1 MKKLIKLFSL
11 IGVFTLC
18 LGMTLLTTNKT
29 NVKAQS
35 DLWAYV
41 YLPIPSGFYVYDYD
55 YPNEWR
61 LFYLY
66 NALDNGGKYYQS
78 YFNFG
83 SDPSLPIE
91 IVVQTSMKQLIE
103 STPRLIEE
111 NISIKTTILHNLT
124 VNASIGLTAT
134 DFWVYDVSTWF
145 KEKPIEN
152 SLNYDLY
159 YIQHTYHSSDLKI
172 PISSNYFSDLLD
184 LAETQINQ
192 FGIDISN
199 AVIDNA
205 DIVDSDYIY
214 NYGWNVGY
222 GVGYDKGSDDGYEL
236 GYDEAKETYGKNVSG
251 EWLTA
256 EQYGNIRYEDGR
268 QDVHS
273 PTPVEYFLYEFN
285 NWIVPAIAVAVFGG
299 GLFMLFSRKREV

>member
-11 IGVFTLC
+11 ISVFTLC
-18 LGMTLLTTNKT
+18 LGMTLLTTNKS
-29 NVKAQS
+29 NVKAQT
-35 DLWAYV
+35 DLWAEV

-61 LFYLY
+61 LFFLY

-78 YFNFG
+78 LFNFG

-103 STPRLIEE
+103 STPRLIDE
-111 NISIKTTILHNLT
+111 NINIKTTILHNLT

-222 GVGYDKGSDDGYEL
+222 GVGYEKGKDDGYEE
-236 GYDEAKETYGKNVSG
+236 GYDVGYDKGKDDG
-251 EWLTA
+251 YDIGL
-256 EQYGNIRYEDGR
+256 EDGR

-273 PTPVEYFLYEFN
+273 PTPVEYFLYDFGK
-285 NWIVPAIAVAVFGG
+285 WITPAIALVIFGG
-299 GLFMLFSRKREV
+299 GIFMIINKKREV

>member
-18 LGMTLLTTNKT
+18 LGMTLFTTNKI
-29 NVKAQS
+29 NVKAQT
-35 DLWAYV
+35 DLWAEV

-61 LFYLY
+61 LFFLY

-78 YFNFG
+78 LFNFG

-103 STPRLIEE
+103 STPRLIDE
-111 NISIKTTILHNLT
+111 NINIKTTILHNLT

-222 GVGYDKGSDDGYEL
+222 GVGYEKGKDDGYEE
-236 GYDEAKETYGKNVSG
+236 GYDVGYDKGKDDG
-251 EWLTA
+251 YDIGL
-256 EQYGNIRYEDGR
+256 EDGR

-273 PTPVEYFLYEFN
+273 PTPVEYFLYDFGK
-285 NWIVPAIAVAVFGG
+285 WITPAIALVIFGG
-299 GLFMLFSRKREV
+299 GIFMIINKKREV

>member
-11 IGVFTLC
+11 ISVFTLC
-18 LGMTLLTTNKT
+18 LGMTLLTTNQT
-29 NVKAQS
+29 NVKAQT
-35 DLWAYV
+35 DLWAEV

-78 YFNFG
+78 LINFG
-83 SDPSLPIE
+83 SNPSLPGE
-91 IVVQTSMKQLIE
+91 IVVNTTMKQLIE
-103 STPRLIEE
+103 STPRLIDE
-111 NISIKTTILHNLT
+111 NINIKTTILHNLT
-124 VNASIGLTAT
+124 VNASIGLVAT

-145 KEKPIEN
+145 KETLEN
-152 SLNYDLY
+152 YLDYDLY
-159 YIQHTYHSSDLKI
+159 YIQDYPLGSKI
-172 PISSNYFSDLLD
+172 PIDNFIFSDLLD

-205 DIVDSDYIY
+205 DIIDSDYIY

-222 GVGYDKGSDDGYEL
+222 GEGYEKGHDDGYDEGYDF
-236 GYDEAKETYGKNVSG
+236 GYDEGYDFGYDEG
-251 EWLTA
+251 L
-256 EQYGNIRYEDGR
+256 EDGR
-268 QDVHS
+268 QEVCS
-273 PTPVEYFLYEFN
+273 PVEYFLYEFD
-285 NWIVPAIAVAVFGG
+285 NWIIPAIAVAVFGG
-299 GLFMLFSRKREV
+299 GIFMLFSRKREV

>member
-29 NVKAQS
+29 NVKAQTELS
-35 DLWAYV
+35 ATV
-41 YLPIPSGFYVYDYD
+41 YLPISSGFYVYDYD

-61 LFYLY
+61 LFFLY
-66 NALDNGGKYYQS
+66 NTLDSGGNYYQS
-78 YFNFG
+78 LINFG
-83 SDPSLPIE
+83 SNPSLPGE
-91 IVVQTSMKQLIE
+91 IVINTSMKQLIE
-103 STPRLIEE
+103 STPREI
-111 NISIKTTILHNLT
+111 NDVTSIKTTILYNLT
-124 VNASIGLTAT
+124 MDASISIVVRN
-134 DFWVYDVSTWF
+134 FWVYDVSTWF
-145 KEKPIEN
+145 RDTLEN
-152 SLNYDLY
+152 YLDYDLY
-159 YIQHTYHSSDLKI
+159 YIQRSSSSAKI
-172 PISSNYFSDLLD
+172 PIEPFTFSDLLE

-205 DIVDSDYIY
+205 DIIDTDFIY
-214 NYGWNVGY
+214 NQGWNVGY
-222 GVGYDKGSDDGYEL
+222 DVGYEEGFDDGYDG
-236 GYDEAKETYGKNVSG
+236 GYNFGYSEGHNDGFSDG
-251 EWLTA
+251 
-256 EQYGNIRYEDGR
+256 YEEGQR
-268 QDVHS
+268 DVHS